1 MATHNEEF
9 LKHLRE
15 DFMKGTL
22 NESDVNP
29 DPMEQFNIWF
39 QQANESHMP
48 EAQAMTLATVED
60 NKPSARI
67 VYLRK
72 IHNNKFWFYGNYE
85 SRKGRSLDKNPNA
98 CVNFFWPELQR
109 QIRIEGTVKRATED
123 NSDNYFSLRPVES
136 KLGAWASNQ
145 SSKLKSRKELEDKL
159 ESFRLKF
166 EGKEVPRPPHWGGWI
181 LKANYY
187 EFWQGGISRLH
198 DRICYEL
205 KGENWDISRLSP

>member
-29 DPMEQFNIWF
+29 DPMEQFNLWF

-48 EAQAMTLATVED
+48 ESQAMTLATVED

-72 IHNNKFWFYGNYE
+72 IHNNKFWFYGNYN
-85 SRKGRSLDKNPNA
+85 SRKGRSLEKNPNA
-98 CVNFFWPELQR
+98 SVNFFWPELQR
-109 QIRIEGTVKRATED
+109 QIRIEGTVKKATED
-123 NSDNYFSLRPVES
+123 NSDNYFSLRPYES
-136 KLGAWASNQ
+136 KLGAWASEQ
-145 SSKLKSRKELEDKL
+145 STKLGSRKELEDKL

-166 EGKEVPRPPHWGGWI
+166 DGKDVPRPPHWGGWI

-198 DRICYEL
+198 DRIYYEL
-205 KGENWDISRLSP
+205 QGENWVIGRLSP

>member
-29 DPMEQFNIWF
+29 DPMEQFNVWF

-98 CVNFFWPELQR
+98 CINFFWPELQR

-166 EGKEVPRPPHWGGWI
+166 DGKDVPRPPHWGGWI